1 MPFITLGSIEKKLY
15 LIVLISIEI
24 LINKVAL
31 LDGREY
37 YYGNLNNLE
46 EELGYIIIGI
56 IAHLKFKPKNEII
69 TEKRKSWKN
78 MMILIVLKLIKIS
91 YVCLYFEFIKEEK
104 YYYDGILNTVN
115 GAEIILISF
124 ITFILLKYKY
134 YAHHIIF
141 MIIFCAS
148 GISNDI
154 ILDNYSKLNY
164 DYLFIYII
172 YIIIDIT
179 LYCYLKYMM
188 DVLYYS
194 YIELMILN
202 GIIGLVIKLS
212 LYIVIII
219 YEHIN
224 DIEIFVP
231 NLVSYLNETN
241 IFIII
246 FFQFFYFIL
255 ANGIHFLLTLLIL
268 YYLKPN
274 HMIIA
279 DEIDVYSFLI
289 FYEERSNK
297 YYTLISFTLQVISL
311 LFYFEIFELNIFGLN
326 KNTIKNI
333 QIREKEE
340 LERKKSFLS
349 GIELGDYK
357 IRYNE
362 NTLFDDEEEKDN

>member
-1 MPFITLGSIEKKLY
+1 
-15 LIVLISIEI
+15 
-24 LINKVAL
+24 
-31 LDGREY
+31 
-37 YYGNLNNLE
+37 
-46 EELGYIIIGI
+46 
-56 IAHLKFKPKNEII
+56 
-69 TEKRKSWKN
+69 
-78 MMILIVLKLIKIS
+78 
-91 YVCLYFEFIKEEK
+91 
-104 YYYDGILNTVN
+104 
-115 GAEIILISF
+115 
-124 ITFILLKYKY
+124 
-134 YAHHIIF
+134 
-141 MIIFCAS
+141 
-148 GISNDI
+148 
-154 ILDNYSKLNY
+154 
-164 DYLFIYII
+164 
-172 YIIIDIT
+172 
-179 LYCYLKYMM
+179 MM